1 MEESEVPEEQEELVE
16 QEETVEPEEV
26 EEEPEEIGVK
36 VVSGILNITIG
47 VDDPPEE
54 EE

>member
-1 MEESEVPEEQEELVE
+1 MEESEVPEEQEEPI
-16 QEETVEPEEV
+16 EPEEV
-26 EEEPEEIGVK
+26 EEEPEEVGVK

>member
-1 MEESEVPEEQEELVE
+1 MEESEVPEEQEEP
-16 QEETVEPEEV
+16 VEPEEV

-36 VVSGILNITIG
+36 VVSGVLNITIG

>member
-1 MEESEVPEEQEELVE
+1 MEESEVPEEQEDPVE
-16 QEETVEPEEV
+16 PEKVVEEPEEV
-26 EEEPEEIGVK
+26 GVK